1 MNQEDNHNH
10 NHDQDNH
17 DRDEYPRPSLE
28 DIALASVYLPLARA
42 NILDYLYISGI
53 SLPPIF
59 GDVVAGVGGGGA
71 AGGIGGGAH
80 IDGIAS
86 ILANSLYDCRPV
98 KTVVDEKGMAEI
110 SEKIFTAQM
119 AEESKINTVC
129 GIWQDDFEEGER
141 IKILPCNHAFKIDAI
156 EKWLTT
162 EKAEC
167 PICRFS
173 LSSKEVICHPP
184 SSDVAGGG
192 AAVAGA
198 GAEVILVDEQ
208 HIRNQDVSRINEN
221 NIAARLVDSI
231 QNHSHREDPVRVV
244 YANANASLHSHQSI
258 SVPMNQLLQSRRNMI
273 DNLARA
279 SGGDARV
286 ASQWRPMASSAPPVV
301 AAAAEPAA
309 NPQYINN
316 NYYFG
321 NIINHQIINNNEYDD
336 ADDADAEEHDNNR
349 YNLDNYNNYN
359 NYNNNH
365 ISNQERDDIQEAI
378 RRSLE

>member
-1 MNQEDNHNH
+1 MNQEDNH

-28 DIALASVYLPLARA
+28 DIAMASEYLPLARA

-53 SLPPIF
+53 SLTPIQL
-59 GDVVAGVGGGGA
+59 GVAA
-71 AGGIGGGAH
+71 GGGAH

-184 SSDVAGGG
+184 SSDVAGAAVAGGG
-192 AAVAGA
+192 AAVAGG

>member
-10 NHDQDNH
+10 NQDNH

-28 DIALASVYLPLARA
+28 DIAMASEYLPLARA

-53 SLPPIF
+53 SLTPIQL
-59 GDVVAGVGGGGA
+59 GGA
-71 AGGIGGGAH
+71 AGGGAH

-98 KTVVDEKGMAEI
+98 KTVVDEKGMTEI
-110 SEKIFTAQM
+110 SENIFTAQM
-119 AEESKINTVC
+119 AEELKINTVC

-184 SSDVAGGG
+184 SSDVAGAAVAGGG
-192 AAVAGA
+192 AAVAGG

-279 SGGDARV
+279 SGGGARV
-286 ASQWRPMASSAPPVV
+286 ASQWRVIASSAPPVV
-301 AAAAEPAA
+301 AAAAAEPAA

-365 ISNQERDDIQEAI
+365 ILNQERDDIQEAI

>member
-1 MNQEDNHNH
+1 M
-10 NHDQDNH
+10 NHDQENH
-17 DRDEYPRPSLE
+17 DQENQRPSLE
-28 DIALASVYLPLARA
+28 DIAMASVYLPLARA

-53 SLPPIF
+53 SLPPLF
-59 GDVVAGVGGGGA
+59 GDVVAGVAGGGA
-71 AGGIGGGAH
+71 AGGIGGGGH

-86 ILANSLYDCRPV
+86 IMANSLYDYRPV

-119 AEESKINTVC
+119 AEELKINTVC
-129 GIWQDDFEEGER
+129 GIWQEDFEEGEP

-184 SSDVAGGG
+184 SSDVAVAGGGG
-192 AAVAGA
+192 AGD
-198 GAEVILVDEQ
+198 EVVLIDEQ
-208 HIRNQDVSRINEN
+208 HIQNPDVSQINEN

-231 QNHSHREDPVRVV
+231 QNRSHSDDPVRVV
-244 YANANASLHSHQSI
+244 YANAHASLHSHQSI
-258 SVPMNQLLQSRRNMI
+258 SVPINQLLQSRRNMI

-279 SGGDARV
+279 SGGGARV
-286 ASQWRPMASSAPPVV
+286 ASQRRPMASSAPPV

-309 NPQYINN
+309 AEPAAHPQYINN

-321 NIINHQIINNNEYDD
+321 NIINHQVINNNEYED
-336 ADDADAEEHDNNR
+336 ADDAEAQEHDNNR

-378 RRSLE
+378 RRSLEE